1 MAQQLVP
8 KDRIPWR
15 HLALFGWL
23 PSPLKVFASATH
35 VRTGSE
41 PDLGIPTAEI

>member
-1 MAQQLVP
+1 
-8 KDRIPWR
+8 
-15 HLALFGWL
+15 
-23 PSPLKVFASATH
+23 VFDLDAAGRAAH